1 MPRIQSPARTAVT
14 APTARTE
21 AKKPAAAAPQ
31 QQEVSKGWGPKAA
44 GVGRP
49 ARPQVPDVATNA
61 RAVVESMVAG
71 NKAMSQM
78 EIVASTVQHNK
89 AAEGMVKDLASELAS
104 QYRDRGNEKAAAKVE
119 KDVAKFLKD
128 LPPVKGYYVDPDRG
142 SMAAVEDNG
151 ERSEKLNFKI
161 AEFANAL
168 DKVNAEPA
176 GDFQHAYNSH
186 ARGTL
191 AATEARFVGALGE
204 ALVNGDGDAA
214 EKALAFLKALPKKVD
229 AQIESRGGSMEP
241 LERAGGAQA
250 ALQKY
255 IDATLN

>member
-1 MPRIQSPARTAVT
+1 MPRIQSPARPAVT
-14 APTARTE
+14 APAARAE
-21 AKKPAAAAPQ
+21 AKKPAAAAAQ

-49 ARPQVPDVATNA
+49 SRPQIPDVATNA

-78 EIVASTVQHNK
+78 EIVASTVQHNQ
-89 AAEGMVKDLASELAS
+89 AAEGMVKDLGAELAA

-119 KDVAKFLKD
+119 KDLSKFLKD

-161 AEFANAL
+161 AEFANSL

-176 GDFQHAYNSH
+176 GEYQQAYNAH
-186 ARGTL
+186 ARGNL

-204 ALVNGDGDAA
+204 ALVNGDEKGA

-229 AQIESRGGSMEP
+229 AQIESRGGTMEP
-241 LERAGGAQA
+241 LERSGGAQA
-250 ALQKY
+250 ALQAYMDKS
-255 IDATLN
+255 LR